1 MDLSADLSGPLTEG
15 QLVQRNSLLQ
25 SRCKTSPERLLLLV
39 ITLVALAMS
48 DSASAFQQ
56 PGSTLPPG
64 FKPPLQI
71 PRYFQI
77 EDEKTTDA
85 AFNDWNK
92 KERTAYQAAL
102 TNRSLDAVID
112 GKTVK
117 KRIEE
122 GIWMRVAR
130 FSLKSQRSELRGRRR
145 ELSLQDIDLRAKVA
159 DVREFVLQQTVEQAK
174 TLLTGNFHVRLHAV
188 FLIGDLNLEPVKIG
202 AGAKPAIAYSGGV
215 PLLLSVLSE
224 TIDGKAVPQPEA
236 IKIRAAHALRRI
248 LTKSNLPKQP
258 NEKTRLAI
266 ARVLLAEVETDPD
279 PAYEWVLIHA
289 LADVGVPMVSDGN
302 GPGKPEIVTALAR
315 VMADPTRT
323 LRNRCRAA
331 RLLGRTPIPG
341 GVKLAPITWGIAD
354 LATQIGG
361 QYATRIRPVHA
372 IFYFQDLYYAYKA
385 PPSDGKARA
394 GLPLDDAYQVVKPV
408 MAFFVKAL
416 MAAPIAPVSIPQA
429 MLQQLVEVQKKKPAD
444 MSIWAGDPPIDQ
456 KKSKSSEE
464 RPVPPAG

>member
-1 MDLSADLSGPLTEG
+1 M
-15 QLVQRNSLLQ
+15 QRNRLLQ
-25 SRCKTSPERLLLLV
+25 SRCKTPPERLLLSVMALV
-39 ITLVALAMS
+39 VLAMS

-56 PGSTLPPG
+56 QGSELPPD
-64 FKPPLQI
+64 FKPPRQI

-85 AFNDWNK
+85 AFDEWNK
-92 KERTAYQAAL
+92 KERTAYHAAL
-102 TNRSLDAVID
+102 AGRSLDAEID

-117 KRIEE
+117 KRIED
-122 GIWMRVAR
+122 GVWMRVAR
-130 FSLKSQRSELRGRRR
+130 FSLKSQRSELRDLRR
-145 ELSLQDIDLRAKVA
+145 ELALQDVDLRAKVA
-159 DVREFVLQQTVEQAK
+159 DVREFALQQIVKQAT

-188 FLIGDLNLEPVKIG
+188 FLIGDLNLEPAKIG
-202 AGAKPAIAYSGGV
+202 AGSKPAIAYSGGV
-215 PLLLSVLSE
+215 PLLLSVLTE

-236 IKIRAAHALRRI
+236 IKVRAAHALWRI
-248 LTKSNLPKQP
+248 LTESNLPKQP
-258 NEKTRLAI
+258 NEKTRLEI
-266 ARVLLAEVETDPD
+266 ARVLLAEVEANPD

-289 LADVGVPMVSDGN
+289 LADVGVPLVSAGA

-315 VMADPTRT
+315 VMTDPTRN

-361 QYATRIRPVHA
+361 QYATRIQPVHA

-385 PPSDGKARA
+385 PPGESTSDGKTRA
-394 GLPLDDAYQVVKPV
+394 GLPEDDAYVVVKSV

-416 MAAPIAPVSIPQA
+416 MAAPVVPAGIPQA

-444 MSIWAGDPPIDQ
+444 MSIWAGDAPIDQ

-464 RPVPPAG
+464 RPAPPAG